1 MTSHADTGEA
11 TTGLPTT
18 GLIDAQGRFAAG
30 KVRGTANLW
39 PPYLPVLRFTLLN
52 MTGFALLVAAYF
64 QGWIDTVIAA
74 DSTRLVFVIFG
85 MFLLGLAIAGRL
97 VWRVSDELNHVS
109 EYKFNEASWAASYF
123 AEVKGRGSGS
133 RAITASALRMKMANR
148 ISAVRHLA
156 NSLVLLGLIGTV
168 LGFIIALSGVDP
180 ERAADVSSIAPLVG
194 DLIAGMSVAL
204 FTTLVGAVLNI
215 WLMVNYR
222 ILSDSAVNLTAAI
235 VGAGE
240 ANERPRS
247 I

>member
-1 MTSHADTGEA
+1 MTSYADTGES
-11 TTGLPTT
+11 TTGP
-18 GLIDAQGRFAAG
+18 IDSHVRFAAG
-30 KVRGTANLW
+30 PARPTANLW
-39 PPYLPVLRFTLLN
+39 PPYLPVLRFALLN

-74 DSTRLVFVIFG
+74 DGTRLVFVIFG
-85 MFLLGLAIAGRL
+85 MFVVGLAIAGRL
-97 VWRVSDELNHVS
+97 VWRISDELNHVS
-109 EYKFNEASWAASYF
+109 EYKLSEASWAASYF

-235 VGAGE
+235 VGTGE

>member
-1 MTSHADTGEA
+1 MTSHADA
-11 TTGLPTT
+11 SKPAT
-18 GLIDAQGRFAAG
+18 GLIEAQVRFAAG
-30 KVRGTANLW
+30 QMQRTRNLW
-39 PPYLPVLRFTLLN
+39 PPYLPVLRFSLLN
-52 MTGFALLVAAYF
+52 LAGLALLVAAYF
-64 QGWIDTVIAA
+64 QGWIDTVVAA
-74 DSTRLVFVIFG
+74 DATRLVFVIFG

-97 VWRVSDELNHVS
+97 VWRISDELNHVS
-109 EYKFNEASWAASYF
+109 EYKINEESWAASYF

-148 ISAVRHLA
+148 ISAVRHFA
-156 NSLVLLGLIGTV
+156 NSLVLLGLVGTV

-180 ERAADVSSIAPLVG
+180 ERAADVRSIAPIVG

-235 VGAGE
+235 VGTGE

>member
-1 MTSHADTGEA
+1 MTSHAGTSES
-11 TTGLPTT
+11 TTGLV
-18 GLIDAQGRFAAG
+18 DSQVRFAAG
-30 KVRGTANLW
+30 QMQRTKNLW
-39 PPYLPVLRFTLLN
+39 PPYLPVLRFALLN
-52 MTGFALLVAAYF
+52 MTGLALLVAAYF

-85 MFLLGLAIAGRL
+85 MFVLGLAIAGRL
-97 VWRVSDELNHVS
+97 VWRISDELNHVS
-109 EYKFNEASWAASYF
+109 EYKFSEASWAASYF

-168 LGFIIALSGVDP
+168 LGFIIALSGIDP

-235 VGAGE
+235 VGTGE

>member
-1 MTSHADTGEA
+1 MTSYADPGETA
-11 TTGLPTT
+11 TALPTA
-18 GLIDAQGRFAAG
+18 GLIQAKGRFAAG
-30 KVRGTANLW
+30 QMRPSTNLW

-52 MTGFALLVAAYF
+52 MTGLALLVAAYF

-74 DSTRLVFVIFG
+74 DGTHLVFVIFG

-97 VWRVSDELNHVS
+97 VWRISDELNHVS
-109 EYKFNEASWAASYF
+109 EYKFSEASWAASYF

-235 VGAGE
+235 VGTGE

>member
-1 MTSHADTGEA
+1 MTSRAGTSES

-18 GLIDAQGRFAAG
+18 GLVDSQVRFAAG
-30 KVRGTANLW
+30 QMQRTKNLW
-39 PPYLPVLRFTLLN
+39 PPYLPVLRFALLN
-52 MTGFALLVAAYF
+52 MTGLALLVAAYF

-85 MFLLGLAIAGRL
+85 MFVLGLAIAGRL
-97 VWRVSDELNHVS
+97 VWRISDELNHVS
-109 EYKFNEASWAASYF
+109 EYKFSEASWAASYF

-168 LGFIIALSGVDP
+168 LGFIIALSGIDP

-235 VGAGE
+235 VGTGE

>member
-1 MTSHADTGEA
+1 MTSHADA
-11 TTGLPTT
+11 SKPAA
-18 GLIDAQGRFAAG
+18 GLIEAQVRFAAG
-30 KVRGTANLW
+30 QMQRTRTLW
-39 PPYLPVLRFTLLN
+39 PPYLPVLRFALLN
-52 MTGFALLVAAYF
+52 LAGFALLVAAYF
-64 QGWIDTVIAA
+64 QGWIDTVVAA
-74 DSTRLVFVIFG
+74 DGTRLVFVIFG
-85 MFLLGLAIAGRL
+85 AFVIGLAIAGRL
-97 VWRVSDELNHVS
+97 VWHISDELNHVS
-109 EYKFNEASWAASYF
+109 EYKINEESWAASYF

-148 ISAVRHLA
+148 ISAVRHFA
-156 NSLVLLGLIGTV
+156 NSLVLLGLVGTV

-180 ERAADVSSIAPLVG
+180 ERAADVHSIAPIVG

-235 VGAGE
+235 VGTGE

>member
-1 MTSHADTGEA
+1 MTSYAETNE
-11 TTGLPTT
+11 PTP
-18 GLIDAQGRFAAG
+18 GLIDAQVRFAAG
-30 KVRGTANLW
+30 NLRGATSLW
-39 PPYLPVLRFTLLN
+39 PPYLPVLRFALLN
-52 MTGFALLVAAYF
+52 MTGLALLVAAYF

-74 DSTRLVFVIFG
+74 DGTRLVFVIFG
-85 MFLLGLAIAGRL
+85 MFLVGLAIAGRL
-97 VWRVSDELNHVS
+97 VWRISDELNHVS

-148 ISAVRHLA
+148 ISSVRHFA

-215 WLMVNYR
+215 WLMLNYR

-235 VGAGE
+235 VGTGE

>member
-1 MTSHADTGEA
+1 MTSHADAGDRTNGF
-11 TTGLPTT
+11 
-18 GLIDAQGRFAAG
+18 IDAQVRFAAG
-30 KVRGTANLW
+30 KTRRTPNLW
-39 PPYLPVLRFTLLN
+39 PPYLPVLRFVLFN
-52 MTGFALLVAAYF
+52 MAGFALLTAAYV

-74 DSTRLVFVIFG
+74 DGTRLVFVIFG
-85 MFLLGLAIAGRL
+85 VFLLGLALAGRL
-97 VWRVSDELNHVS
+97 VWRISDELNHVS
-109 EYKFNEASWAASYF
+109 EYKTNEASWAASYF

-148 ISAVRHLA
+148 ISVVRHFA
-156 NSLVLLGLIGTV
+156 NSLVLFGLIGTV

-235 VGAGE
+235 VGTGE

>member
-1 MTSHADTGEA
+1 MTSHAGTSES

-18 GLIDAQGRFAAG
+18 GLVDSQVRFAAG
-30 KVRGTANLW
+30 QMQRTKNLW
-39 PPYLPVLRFTLLN
+39 PPYLPVLRFALLN
-52 MTGFALLVAAYF
+52 MTGLALLVAAYF

-85 MFLLGLAIAGRL
+85 MFVLGLAIAGRL
-97 VWRVSDELNHVS
+97 VWRISDELNHVS
-109 EYKFNEASWAASYF
+109 EYKFSEASWAASYF

-168 LGFIIALSGVDP
+168 LGFIIALSGIDP

-235 VGAGE
+235 VGTGE